1 MRRMRGSLNRRRFLE
16 RTTLAAAGAAAWG
29 RVHIL
34 RAGES
39 PNQKLRVAIMGC
51 NNRGMA
57 HIAAWLQVPNVEIA
71 WVCDVD
77 RRALEKGLAA
87 VEARQGRRPRG
98 EKDIRRV
105 LEDRELDVLSI
116 AAPNH
121 WHAPAAILAVAAGK
135 HVYVE
140 KPGSHNPREA
150 EWLVAAARKYDRK
163 VQMGN
168 QRRSWPWIIEAM
180 QQLHSGAI
188 GRVRF
193 ARAWYNAARGTIGR
207 GRRVP
212 VPEWLDFEL
221 WQGPAPERP
230 YVDNLVHYQWHWRW
244 HWGNGEIGNNG
255 VHFLDLARWGLQ
267 VGAPRRVSCGGGRY
281 RFDDDWETPDT
292 CALTVDFGDKGV
304 VFESHSC
311 HPFREAGGRTG
322 VIFYGDN
329 GTLVIADLVCRIY
342 DREEKLLREIQGQ
355 PSDAPHFQNLADAI
369 REGAPLRAEIEEA
382 QRATM
387 LCHLANIAWRTGST
401 IELDAATGRPKNNPG
416 AEALWQ
422 REYRPGWQPRV

>member
-1 MRRMRGSLNRRRFLE
+1 MNEARNRRSFLKQ
-16 RTTLAAAGAAAWG
+16 TTVAAAGAATFG
-29 RVHIL
+29 SFQIL

-39 PNQKLRVAIMGC
+39 PNQKLRVAVMGC

-57 HIAAWLQVPNVEIA
+57 HIEAWLGVPNVEIA

-87 VEARQGRRPRG
+87 AERKQGRRPKG

-105 LEDRELDVLSI
+105 LDDAEVDVLSI
-116 AAPNH
+116 ATPNH
-121 WHAPAAILAVAAGK
+121 WHAPAAILACRAGK

-150 EWLVAAARKYDRK
+150 EWIVAAARRYGRK

-168 QRRSWPWIIEAM
+168 QRRSWPWVIEAM
-180 QQLHSGAI
+180 QRLHAGEI
-188 GRVRF
+188 GPVRF
-193 ARAWYNAARGTIGR
+193 ARTWYYASRGTIGR
-207 GRRVP
+207 GRVVP

-244 HWGNGEIGNNG
+244 HWGNGEIANNG

-267 VGAPRRVSCGGGRY
+267 VGAPRRVTCGGGRY

-292 CALTVDFGDKGV
+292 CALTVDFGDKGA

-311 HPFREAGGRTG
+311 YPHPDAGGRTG
-322 VIFYGDN
+322 VIFYGDQ
-329 GTLVIADLVCRIY
+329 GTMVIADLTCRVY
-342 DREEKLLREIQGQ
+342 DREEKLLREVKGQ
-355 PSDAPHFQNLADAI
+355 PADVPHFQNLADAI
-369 REGAPLRAEIEEA
+369 REGTPLRAEIEEG
-382 QRATM
+382 QKATM
-387 LCHLANIAWRTGST
+387 LCHLANIAWRTGRT
-401 IELDAATGRPKNNPG
+401 VDVDPATGRPKDNPQ

-422 REYRPGWQPRV
+422 REYRPGWEPRV